1 MKLLLDT
8 HTFLWWVENAPQLS
22 STARLRI
29 ENGENDCYLSL
40 ASCWEMAI
48 KSSIGKLKLA
58 IPVREYVPQ
67 HLSANGFRLLEI
79 SFRQIARIEHL
90 ERHHQDPFDR
100 LIVVQAMEEKMVVIS
115 ADTALDLYGVKRAW

>member
-8 HTFLWWVENAPQLS
+8 HTFLWWVEGTPRLS
-22 STARLRI
+22 STARQRI
-29 ENGENDCYLSL
+29 ENGVNECYLSL

-48 KSSIGKLKLA
+48 KSGVGKLELA
-58 IPVREYVPQ
+58 IPVMEYVPQ

-79 SFRQIARIEHL
+79 SFRHVARIEQL

-100 LIVVQAMEEKMVVIS
+100 LIVAQAMEEKMAIVS
-115 ADTALDLYGVKRAW
+115 TDTAFDLYGVKRVW